1 VELSVVQFGINP
13 APQLVHDPH
22 RSSFGCTQWQGV
34 ISRVSLIA
42 CTDGHGRLVL
52 PVFGSGFRQH
62 AVIDKGCA
70 GDVKKVPV
78 SDQVAAT
85 R

>member
-1 VELSVVQFGINP
+1 MAGRDL
-13 APQLVHDPH
+13 ARQLD
-22 RSSFGCTQWQGV
+22 
-34 ISRVSLIA
+34 RV
-42 CTDGHGRLVL
+42 HGRPRPVVVL